1 MIMVLPIMFRAT
13 QNPDTPNLPFA
24 QSLSPT
30 MFRDNQNPDTPNLPF
45 AQIDNR
51 ARLCYNVTFSNGVVS
66 KMVLTASGVDYYR
79 SLNAKVVKCSEDTT
93 TPNGSSGYSRSQ
105 IEKIIEDYH
114 GDDISLLHSHA
125 VNFGKSLSSAQLH
138 RDSIEGKVETGISAR
153 QDIHTKLTGL
163 GKSVSDVSSAF
174 GTHKAEFDIHKQ
186 HDLIPNPLGDILP
199 YVLIG
204 GVALLAMRKK

>member
-1 MIMVLPIMFRAT
+1 MFREM

-24 QSLSPT
+24 QTRFST
-30 MFRDNQNPDTPNLPF
+30 MYRDMQNPDTPNLPF
-45 AQIDNR
+45 AQTSYSLRGGTQKYPTGGWNTGIDEQV
-51 ARLCYNVTFSNGVVS
+51 VTVN
-66 KMVLTASGVDYYR
+66 
-79 SLNAKVVKCSEDTT
+79 
-93 TPNGSSGYSRSQ
+93 NGSSGYSRTQ

-138 RDSIEGKVETGISAR
+138 RDSIEGKVETGITAR
-153 QDIHTKLTGL
+153 KDIHTKLSNL
-163 GKSVSDVSSAF
+163 GSSVSDISYGLEA
-174 GTHKAEFDIHKQ
+174 HKLTPHVNIGNPFDFQ
-186 HDLIPNPLGDILP
+186 QYLP

>member
-1 MIMVLPIMFRAT
+1 MVLPTMYRET

-30 MFRDNQNPDTPNLPF
+30 MFRDMQNPDTPNLPF
-45 AQIDNR
+45 AQSDNR
-51 ARLCYNVTFSNGVVS
+51 SKLCYNVTFANGVVS
-66 KMVLTASGVDYYR
+66 KMVLTASDVTYYR
-79 SLNAKVVKCSEDTT
+79 SLNAKVVKCSDDPDTPT
-93 TPNGSSGYSRSQ
+93 GSSGYSRTQ

-125 VNFGKSLSSAQLH
+125 VDFGKSLSSAKLH
-138 RDSIEGKVETGISAR
+138 RDNIEGKVETGITQR
-153 QDIHTKLTGL
+153 NEIHTKLSDL
-163 GKSVSDVSSAF
+163 GKSVTDVSYNL
-174 GTHKAEFDIHKQ
+174 GVHKAEFDIHKQ

-204 GVALLAMRKK
+204 GVALLAMRKR